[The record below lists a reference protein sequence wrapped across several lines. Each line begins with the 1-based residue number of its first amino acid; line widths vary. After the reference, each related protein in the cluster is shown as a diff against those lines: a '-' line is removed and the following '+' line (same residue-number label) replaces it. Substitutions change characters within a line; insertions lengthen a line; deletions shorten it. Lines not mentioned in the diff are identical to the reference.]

1 MEGFDIVLIVNL
13 FAVPAF
19 KQRFGNLL
27 PDGTYDLSAAWQSGL
42 SNGALVGEILGLMIN
57 GWIADR
63 IGYRKTMIGAL
74 ILVTGF
80 IFIVFFVQSLVQLLI
95 GLILMGIPWYGLMRL
110 QTSGLCIY

>member
-19 KQRFGNLL
+19 KQKFGHQL

-42 SNGALVGEILGLMIN
+42 SNGALVGEIIGLMIN

-63 IGYRKTMIGAL
+63 FGYRKTMIGAL
-74 ILVTGF
+74 VLVTGF
-80 IFIVFFVQSLVQLLI
+80 IFIVFFVQSIVQLLV
-95 GLILMGIPWYGLMRL
+95 GLILMGIPW
-110 QTSGLCIY
+110 